1 MPARYKLIMWLSV
14 IGLIS
19 LMIWAD
25 VMVKIAGPT
34 DALEPLDRQDVRQV
48 AAVPFEAGTSR
59 PARPIGNPGNWLGTA
74 DYPASALRGEKEGL
88 VRFTL
93 AIDPFGEVAECRITE
108 SSGVRQFD
116 DRACAALR
124 TRARFHPALDADGQ
138 PVAGTFNSAVRW
150 EIAD

>member
-19 LMIWAD
+19 FMIWAD
-25 VMVKIAGPT
+25 VVVKIAGPT
-34 DALEPLDRQDVRQV
+34 DALEPLDRREVRQV
-48 AAVPFEAGTSR
+48 AAAPFVLGTAR
-59 PARPIGNPGNWLGTA
+59 PARPIENPGNWLENA
-74 DYPASALRGEKEGL
+74 DYPASAILGEKEGV
-88 VRFTL
+88 VRFAL

-124 TRARFHPALDADGQ
+124 TRARFHPALDVDGQ